1 MPLFPDLKAFSASLS
16 KLRFRLQLGI
26 NREGTQAIWEAR
38 RRAELE
44 NANAEA
50 SFQRL
55 LSEPKKYHGS
65 VESLMVLITYTR
77 RFSDTLTTLS
87 AQLNEFNVRDE
98 LPGLETF
105 AQQTEYTLSNLADA
119 VGRGRLPQALPPL
132 NATLDAIHAHLKEL
146 YALRVAEVTANRGN
160 TPTRKAMLDYALVSM
175 LLDRIADQV
184 TVMHL
189 KLSELNSTAFGLSS
203 SKSALI
209 GKDKH
214 NE

>member
-1 MPLFPDLKAFSASLS
+1 MHSLYPLQTLVDL
-16 KLRFRLQLGI
+16 
-26 NREGTQAIWEAR
+26 
-38 RRAELE
+38 
-44 NANAEA
+44 
-50 SFQRL
+50 
-55 LSEPKKYHGS
+55 
-65 VESLMVLITYTR
+65 
-77 RFSDTLTTLS
+77 
-87 AQLNEFNVRDE
+87 
-98 LPGLETF
+98 
-105 AQQTEYTLSNLADA
+105 TEYTLSNLANT

-132 NATLDAIHAHLKEL
+132 NATLDAIHTHLKEL

-160 TPTRKAMLDYALVSM
+160 TPTRKAVLDYALVSM